1 MDKFLGE
8 KLMKKL
14 SYFIRQD
21 DWSNDNIF
29 DETELYEKGLE
40 ELGEKNTPPVD
51 IRTNIVNL
59 FTVNKEKDFWDRI
72 YLG

>member
-40 ELGEKNTPPVD
+40 ELGEKIHP
-51 IRTNIVNL
+51 R
-59 FTVNKEKDFWDRI
+59 
-72 YLG
+72 